1 MLTGRQLNCLR
12 GSSCLSQF
20 EFVLEKKRNAI
31 LLFHK
36 TRAPSGRFP
45 CVPCYSGLVDGVI
58 VVDKPGGLT
67 SHDVVNRLRRLANT
81 RKVGHLG
88 TLDPMATG
96 VLPLVVGRA
105 TRLAQFFSAGEKA
118 YDARVQFGWAT
129 DTYDRDGSPTSEP
142 VAAHFTR
149 SDLDAVLARFRGT
162 ILQTPPP
169 FSAKKI
175 AGTPAYR
182 LARKHIAVELA
193 PVQVQVFA
201 LDVAEFEGATARMF
215 VRCSAG
221 TYLRGIAHD
230 IGQQLGCGAFL
241 TALRRTASG
250 EFSESHARTLQALE
264 ELARA
269 GALDQALIPAAC
281 LLPDIPNATV
291 DALTAGQ
298 IRQGKDFRLS
308 PFLER
313 AGSKY
318 VKAVT
323 PEGDLIAIGQAR
335 LPNLYHPVLVL

>member
-1 MLTGRQLNCLR
+1 
-12 GSSCLSQF
+12 
-20 EFVLEKKRNAI
+20 
-31 LLFHK
+31 
-36 TRAPSGRFP
+36 
-45 CVPCYSGLVDGVI
+45 VDGVI
-58 VVDKPGGLT
+58 VVDKPEGLT

-96 VLPLVVGRA
+96 VLPLVIGRA
-105 TRLAQFFSAGEKA
+105 TRLAQFFSSGEKT

-129 DTYDRDGSPTSEP
+129 DTYDREGSPISEP
-142 VAAHFTR
+142 VAPHFTR
-149 SDLDAVLARFRGT
+149 AELEAVLDRFRGT

-169 FSAKKI
+169 FSAKKV

-193 PVQVQVFA
+193 PVEVRVFA
-201 LDVAEFEGATARMF
+201 LHLLEFDGTTARICL
-215 VRCSAG
+215 RCSAG

-230 IGQQLGCGAFL
+230 VGRELGCGAFL

-250 EFSESHARTLQALE
+250 EFTEAQARTLEALE
-264 ELARA
+264 DLTRT
-269 GALDQALIPAAC
+269 GALGQALISATDV
-281 LLPDIPNATV
+281 LPEIPNASV

-308 PFLER
+308 PFADR
-313 AGSKY
+313 SGAKY
-318 VKAVT
+318 VKAIG
-323 PEGDLIAIGQAR
+323 PEGDLIAIGEVR